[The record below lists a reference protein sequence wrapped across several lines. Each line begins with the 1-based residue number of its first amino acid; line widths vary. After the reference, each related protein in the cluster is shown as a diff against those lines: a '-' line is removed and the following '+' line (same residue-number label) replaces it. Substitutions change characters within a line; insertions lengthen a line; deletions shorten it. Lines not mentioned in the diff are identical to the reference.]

1 MSCHTMQKRIMELI
15 EQIQNED
22 VTGLIAMCMIILPC
36 SAAMVMSSHG
46 FVVEVMDFQP
56 VYVLYLYTFC

>member
-1 MSCHTMQKRIMELI
+1 MELI

-46 FVVEVMDFQP
+46 FVVEAMDVHP